1 MVGRVVAVCSLFQN
15 VWKRKEGENRGR
27 GRLRRQYLKVK

>member
-15 VWKRKEGENRGR
+15 VWKRKEEEYRSR
-27 GRLRRQYLKVK
+27 ARLRRQYLKVK